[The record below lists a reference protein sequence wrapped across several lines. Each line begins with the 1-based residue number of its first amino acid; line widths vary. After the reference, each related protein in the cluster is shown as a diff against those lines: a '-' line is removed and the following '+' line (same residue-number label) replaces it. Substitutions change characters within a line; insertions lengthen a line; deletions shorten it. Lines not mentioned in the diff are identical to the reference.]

1 VRSTNFPARY
11 DSASRASGAEGTV
24 QARVL
29 MVKGY
34 HQHFTER
41 DYDFKRFHAEA
52 QQGKGTKVAPENKP

>member
-1 VRSTNFPARY
+1 
-11 DSASRASGAEGTV
+11 
-24 QARVL
+24 

-52 QQGKGTKVAPENKP
+52 QQGKGAKVVPENKQ